1 MIYFIA
7 DTHFHSND
15 IAKQRGFK
23 NYKEMDKIIIE
34 NWNNTV
40 TSQDTVYILGDMFED
55 CVRADYLSQLKGYK
69 ILIVGNHDYISD
81 DDKDNLELIDYP
93 IIFNEFWILS
103 HKPMYVTES
112 APYANIF
119 GHVHNNPMYKTVS
132 SRSYCVSAER
142 INYTPISFEEI
153 KRQVMAENKA

>member
-1 MIYFIA
+1 M
-7 DTHFHSND
+7 
-15 IAKQRGFK
+15 
-23 NYKEMDKIIIE
+23 
-34 NWNNTV
+34 
-40 TSQDTVYILGDMFED
+40 
-55 CVRADYLSQLKGYK
+55 CADYLSQLKGYK

-93 IIFNEFWILS
+93 IIFNKFWILS

-153 KRQVMAENKA
+153 KRQVMAENKT